1 MTNPTR
7 PDGPAVDP
15 RHLLVI
21 GAGPGPLRRAHRR
34 ARMIVRQSAAIS
46 QATRPETSSHSSVV
60 VIVNRNGRGPSVSKQ
75 AVAGPGFSCQDK
87 PGRREISGIACGS
100 GSYLNPADFVRGVW
114 PALLAWPSSPPWAR
128 SP

>member
-1 MTNPTR
+1 
-7 PDGPAVDP
+7 
-15 RHLLVI
+15 
-21 GAGPGPLRRAHRR
+21 
-34 ARMIVRQSAAIS
+34 MIVRQSAAIS